1 MNLTSFLE
9 NKDVRERF
17 RQEFEMPRLAVKKE
31 ILAPPLSKRYSLIG
45 TAFDYVIRFY
55 IERVNPGA
63 VTTRWVAEG
72 SITNPLSPLLKD
84 VVIDADTGKIS
95 YTETALTKKARQI
108 IEEAKT
114 RYSEYLSSGQI
125 TTQLLASTLSLA
137 QLDIVCRVG
146 RVDENLGMAH
156 EEDIEDL
163 RNLVSIVEPGLFR
176 AKYLCLLNPTFG
188 AASHLVG
195 GADADLLIDDT
206 IIDIKTTKD
215 LRLKGD
221 DFNQLMGYFVLH
233 EISGIGGLTPKP
245 KVSKIAIYFS
255 RYAYLHTF
263 DVEDVVRAETFGDF
277 VGWFIDRA
285 KHTSPHNRPIQPTD

>member
-45 TAFDYVIRFY
+45 TAFDYVLRFY

-63 VTTRWVAEG
+63 VTTPWVAEDL
-72 SITNPLSPLLKD
+72 ITNPLSPLLKD
-84 VVIDADTGKIS
+84 VVIDIDADTGKVS
-95 YTETALTKKARQI
+95 YTETELTRKVRQI

-125 TTQLLASTLSLA
+125 TAQLLASTLSLA

-163 RNLVSIVEPGLFR
+163 RNLVSIVEPELFR

-255 RYAYLHTF
+255 RHAYFTHF
-263 DVEDVVRAETFGDF
+263 RRGRRCPSRDI
-277 VGWFIDRA
+277 W
-285 KHTSPHNRPIQPTD
+285 